1 MRKREQ
7 EKLTKYEDTL
17 SELRSAGWDPELH
30 VITFWAQCEIPTKV
44 MDVLDKFGVTGVR
57 AEQTIR
63 DLHLNAINWMD
74 KCIDKEIELN
84 KWDTCYQFFRR
95 KRKREK

>member
-30 VITFWAQCEIPTKV
+30 VIILGTLGEIPTKV
-44 MDVLDKFGVTGVR
+44 MDILHKFGVTGVR

-74 KCIDKEIELN
+74 KCIDKKN
-84 KWDTCYQFFRR
+84 N
-95 KRKREK
+95 

>member
-30 VITFWAQCEIPTKV
+30 VIILGTLGERYQRKLWTYW
-44 MDVLDKFGVTGVR
+44 T
-57 AEQTIR
+57 
-63 DLHLNAINWMD
+63 HL
-74 KCIDKEIELN
+74 E
-84 KWDTCYQFFRR
+84 
-95 KRKREK
+95 